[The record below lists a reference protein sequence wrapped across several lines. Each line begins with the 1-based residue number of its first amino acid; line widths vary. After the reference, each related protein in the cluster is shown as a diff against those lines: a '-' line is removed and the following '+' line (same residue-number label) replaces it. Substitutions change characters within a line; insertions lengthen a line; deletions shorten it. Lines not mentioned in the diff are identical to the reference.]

1 MSGVFRPLLCHL
13 GYFVLF
19 KRSGCYGK
27 QQMSTWREWRVS
39 NEKSVSPVGPERQR
53 MAFAC
58 CSKQVRGQMDIFYV
72 IFRRLS
78 LGKFTCSFH
87 SVHEY
92 GRILPLSP
100 PQFTHPPPHPHPYTL
115 PLPTPPTPP
124 PPPPTLPPP
133 YVKCLMHL
141 YLGQA
146 CKGEYFQSQPQPPN
160 PNPKRMVTLRGP

>member
-58 CSKQVRGQMDIFYV
+58 CSKQVRGQMAIFYV

-115 PLPTPPTPP
+115 PLPTPPPP
-124 PPPPTLPPP
+124 PHPHPTPTL
-133 YVKCLMHL
+133 CQMLDAFI
-141 YLGQA
+141 LGP
-146 CKGEYFQSQPQPPN
+146 G
-160 PNPKRMVTLRGP
+160 M

>member
-58 CSKQVRGQMDIFYV
+58 CSKQVTGQMAIFYV

-115 PLPTPPTPP
+115 PLPTPP
-124 PPPPTLPPP
+124 PPTPHP
-133 YVKCLMHL
+133 MSN
-141 YLGQA
+141 A
-146 CKGEYFQSQPQPPN
+146 
-160 PNPKRMVTLRGP
+160 

>member
-58 CSKQVRGQMDIFYV
+58 CSKQVTGQMAIFYV

-100 PQFTHPPPHPHPYTL
+100 PPIHPPT
-115 PLPTPPTPP
+115 TPP
-124 PPPPTLPPP
+124 PPLHSPPPHTPHTPTPTPHPTPTL
-133 YVKCLMHL
+133 CQMLDAFI
-141 YLGQA
+141 LGP
-146 CKGEYFQSQPQPPN
+146 G
-160 PNPKRMVTLRGP
+160 M

>member
-58 CSKQVRGQMDIFYV
+58 CSKQVRGQMAIFYV

-92 GRILPLSP
+92 GRILPPPNSCTHHPTPPLHSP
-100 PQFTHPPPHPHPYTL
+100 PPHPTPPPPHPHPT
-115 PLPTPPTPP
+115 
-124 PPPPTLPPP
+124 PTL
-133 YVKCLMHL
+133 CQMLDAFI
-141 YLGQA
+141 LGP
-146 CKGEYFQSQPQPPN
+146 G
-160 PNPKRMVTLRGP
+160 M

>member
-58 CSKQVRGQMDIFYV
+58 CSKQVTGQMAIFYV

-92 GRILPLSP
+92 GRILPLSTP
-100 PQFTHPPPHPHPYTL
+100 NSPTHH
-115 PLPTPPTPP
+115 PTPTPTLSPSPHP
-124 PPPPTLPPP
+124 PPPPTTPHPTPTL
-133 YVKCLMHL
+133 CQMLDAFI
-141 YLGQA
+141 LGP
-146 CKGEYFQSQPQPPN
+146 G
-160 PNPKRMVTLRGP
+160 M